1 MIMLFLAAFDKK
13 KSTKAQGIKL
23 MVMMIEDGKDNEKI
37 EDDTGQVG
45 GQGELDSLR
54 VGRGVD
60 VEEEQ
65 DEEDQVEVEIEAP
78 RSITQEHKGDHE
90 HVGKEAELDEQLR
103 DGRQHEFRLC
113 RHLKFLLCGKFRS
126 LNLPLRMSL
135 NSL

>member
-1 MIMLFLAAFDKK
+1 VGEEAEP
-13 KSTKAQGIKL
+13 G
-23 MVMMIEDGKDNEKI
+23 DGNCVRREENSDGHCVVG
-37 EDDTGQVG
+37 DAHQVG

-54 VGRGVD
+54 VGRDVD

-65 DEEDQVEVEIEAP
+65 DEEDQVEVEVEAP
-78 RSITQEHKGDHE
+78 RSITQEHEGDQE
-90 HVGKEAELDEQLR
+90 HVGKEAELDKKLR